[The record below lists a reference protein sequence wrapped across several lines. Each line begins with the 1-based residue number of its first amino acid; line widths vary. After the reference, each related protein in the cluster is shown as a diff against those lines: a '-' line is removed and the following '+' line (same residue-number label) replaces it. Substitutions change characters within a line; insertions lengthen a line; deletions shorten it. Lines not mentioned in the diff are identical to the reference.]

1 MQALIIVDMQQASIA
16 NSNKY
21 DTLGVVQRINVLAQS
36 VRQHQGLVIF
46 IAHDGEEAEG
56 LFPHSAGWQILDAL
70 VQTKSD
76 IIIRKT
82 ANDAFYNTRLATILK
97 ESNIED
103 LIICG
108 WATDFCVDTTIKSAL
123 SQNYQVTVAADCHTL
138 SDRPNINAADA
149 ISYFNWLWANMLSTK
164 FIIRVQNAA
173 DIPLSR

>member
-1 MQALIIVDMQQASIA
+1 MQALIIIDMQQASIA

-21 DTLGVVQRINVLAQS
+21 DTLGVVQRINLLAQR
-36 VRQHQGLVIF
+36 VRQYQGLVIF
-46 IAHDGEEAEG
+46 IAHDGEAAEG
-56 LFPHSAGWQILDAL
+56 LLPHSAGWQVLDSL
-70 VQTKSD
+70 VQTNSD

-82 ANDAFYNTRLATILK
+82 ANDAFYHTRLASTLK

-138 SDRPNINAADA
+138 SDRLNINAPTV

-164 FIIRVQNAA
+164 FTVMVQNAT
-173 DIPLSR
+173 DISLSR